1 MSQIDLTIMYYHLF
15 LFSTM
20 FYIFT
25 YFAYTMLEK
34 LATLNSL
41 SPKKEASTFVIK
53 LIEQKDFKYIIK

>member
-25 YFAYTMLEK
+25 FFIYTLLEK
-34 LATLNSL
+34 LVIINSL
-41 SPKKEASTFVIK
+41 SPTKKDTTFIVK
-53 LIEQKDFKYIIK
+53 LMEQKDFKYIIK